1 MQGRLRGEELS
12 VEIVTQCAHCARP
25 MQLAIDSDMNCQVQE
40 AGCEPIVFVPNVNFG
55 KLEDPSIIDAF

>member
-1 MQGRLRGEELS
+1 
-12 VEIVTQCAHCARP
+12 